1 MKSFKVCLISLIVF
15 ISCQQNEYSLPDESL
30 QDVPFEQNNELSIPL
45 YTRNQIE
52 NDTGSI
58 SPDIE
63 FLKEIRDYLSQDS
76 EFLDAQHQLVEN
88 YGKLYWSHAVLD
100 VTDESTY
107 LMCLPFIKYEEYSG
121 LLIIT
126 GHGDHVDLNFVD
138 VYTLKR
144 CIRESTITSDNFYL
158 TYALT
163 KLSYLEYIRNNRVI
177 KSYVDALHEIFNFSG
192 IELELRSE
200 INVSYW
206 SEGPGQLEDG
216 SWALV
221 AKFHEQIIPCNGG
234 GGGAGGTSVDTSL
247 SGDGPAGGSSGNTD
261 NNDENDESDEV
272 VTVEDLLDD
281 LSIDDDCVNL
291 LSNEAVLQARELLSN
306 MTFPC
311 DDRTDEEILSDILNA
326 LCDESGVNSGDA
338 DSLLTNID
346 INVDLVSGSDLSDGL
361 DGYDW
366 IKIIQESKECE
377 NKTLE
382 ELCPKLKDI
391 LDKFVG
397 SDGHNPNC
405 SLLNSLGT
413 SNIKTNIFL
422 DCDKSSVGNAD
433 GSSVLG
439 RTRSSIGFNDQV
451 NIAINPDLCD
461 ESCAKILSV
470 LVHESIHARM
480 IDMAINLLPEGFN
493 SDAAFMQAYRAITDG
508 HFNGNE
514 NSHVIIARFFTE
526 EYAKAMHEMT
536 GIGKWED
543 YLFWAYEGLGISPS
557 SFMTIEELT
566 QVNSNWN
573 KISEQVNNEYKC

>member
-1 MKSFKVCLISLIVF
+1 MKSLKFCFISFVVF

-100 VTDESTY
+100 VTNESSY
-107 LMCLPFIKYEEYSG
+107 LLCLPFIKNDEYSG

-126 GHGDHVDLNFVD
+126 GHEDHIDLNFVD

-177 KSYVDALHEIFNFSG
+177 KSYVDALHEIFNLSG

-346 INVDLVSGSDLSDGL
+346 INVDLVSGGDLSEGL
-361 DGYDW
+361 GGYDR
-366 IKIIQESKECE
+366 IKVLDNTTDCE
-377 NKTLE
+377 KSFKDQ
-382 ELCPKLKDI
+382 CPKLKDI
-391 LDKFVG
+391 LDNFVG
-397 SDGHNPNC
+397 DKGDNPNC
-405 SLLNSLGT
+405 SLIEELGESPIEST
-413 SNIKTNIFL
+413 YFL
-422 DCDKSSVGNAD
+422 DCDKNFVQD
-433 GSSVLG
+433 KLG
-439 RTRSSIGFNDQV
+439 RTTTSDSNRDDDNNAIKVGFS
-451 NIAINPDLCD
+451 PDLCNKSCVEILNVVVH
-461 ESCAKILSV
+461 ESVHAKILNSTLITV
-470 LVHESIHARM
+470 T
-480 IDMAINLLPEGFN
+480 EGFN
-493 SDAAFMQAYRAITDG
+493 SDAHFINVHRQIRSNQFDG
-508 HFNGNE
+508 EIQDHRIMAKFLALE
-514 NSHVIIARFFTE
+514 M
-526 EYAKAMHEMT
+526 AKAMHEMI
-536 GIGKWED
+536 GIGDPQD
-543 YLFWAYEGLGISPS
+543 YLFWSYQGLGIDPS
-557 SFMTIEELT
+557 EFLNTA
-566 QVNSNWN
+566 Q
-573 KISEQVNNEYKC
+573 ISEMNQGWNNIKQEVDENYKC